1 VPSET
6 IKIPD
11 VTHTHRDPLQK
22 KHEGPSQ
29 SDNAPE
35 HSKVSVYPTSCP
47 GAWIET
53 VVQDYRFVERLV
65 LDRHGHVPV
74 LDTNVTVDD
83 TSVCLSR
90 TRLGVAWGSGEH
102 AALLTQAT
110 GALNS
115 DHIAIASIVLGT
127 AILRLVA
134 AKLALCKSPLPLR
147 HSAQAT
153 KSPRRSIDA
162 TARPHNA
169 KPPTHRNAT
178 HHYTGTAPAILHR
191 IRAGCGS
198 LFVPL
203 REEDPKERRADTLR
217 CGTMPRKIRSRH
229 RFFIF
234 QNCEHPSSQ
243 CTAPR
248 APLRVNREDSGR
260 SAAPLMALFS
270 EQDGQMRVNRDR

>member
-1 VPSET
+1 MPSET
-6 IKIPD
+6 IKNPD
-11 VTHTHRDPLQK
+11 VTHTHRDTLQK

-35 HSKVSVYPTSCP
+35 HSKVNVYPTSCP

-53 VVQDYRFVERLV
+53 VVQDYLFVERLE

-74 LDTNVTVDD
+74 LDTKVTVQD
-83 TSVCLSR
+83 TSACLSR
-90 TRLGVAWGSGEH
+90 TRLGVAWGSGKH
-102 AALLTQAT
+102 GALLTQTT

-134 AKLALCKSPLPLR
+134 AKLALCKSPLPPR

-153 KSPRRSIDA
+153 KRPRRSIDA
-162 TARPHNA
+162 TGRPHNA

-191 IRAGCGS
+191 LRAGC
-198 LFVPL
+198 
-203 REEDPKERRADTLR
+203 
-217 CGTMPRKIRSRH
+217 RS
-229 RFFIF
+229 
-234 QNCEHPSSQ
+234 SS
-243 CTAPR
+243 
-248 APLRVNREDSGR
+248 APLRGEDLKKKARRHPAVENDAEKNQKQAPIFHFSKTACIPLR
-260 SAAPLMALFS
+260 SVPRLDLHSMSTVKAPGAPLLPS
-270 EQDGQMRVNRDR
+270 WRCSQNQTDK